1 MYKYNAMVDRVVDG
15 DTIDLMID
23 LGFDVWTHQRIRL
36 SGIDTPEK
44 NTPLGK
50 ALKNHMAN
58 LLEGKKIIID
68 VTKPDKY
75 GRYLGTLWLNEESL
89 ESIND
94 QLYANKLAKLYSGRS
109 KTSLWT
115 AEELSASNVG
125 VIFK

>member
-1 MYKYNAMVDRVVDG
+1 MYRYNATVERVVDG

-36 SGIDTPEK
+36 SDIDTPER

-50 ALKNHMAN
+50 ALKKHMAN

-75 GRYLGTLWLNEESL
+75 GRYLGTLWMTEGSI

-94 QLYANKLAKLYSGRS
+94 QLYSNNLAKLYAGGS
-109 KTSLWT
+109 KTSLW
-115 AEELSASNVG
+115 AADELSVATVG
-125 VIFK
+125 VVFK

>member
-1 MYKYNAMVDRVVDG
+1 MYRYNATVERVVDG

-36 SGIDTPEK
+36 NGIDTPER

-50 ALKNHMAN
+50 ALKKHMAN
-58 LLEGKKIIID
+58 LLEGTKIIID

-75 GRYLGTLWLNEESL
+75 GRYLGTLWVSEESL

-94 QLYANKLAKLYSGRS
+94 QLYANKLAKLYAGGS
-109 KTSLWT
+109 KTSLWA
-115 AEELSASNVG
+115 AEELSSSNVG